1 MKLPIHTAVITRP
14 EGTTLYVSA
23 TRRDLIARIGD
34 YCREHWSSVS
44 SGPPQEEDRDLID
57 AYFFE
62 HPEDSLT
69 VTERSIDLPEPY
81 ASAPKLLD
89 QLASILSALAAYQT
103 GNGDAYTA
111 LCGEIANASAI
122 IANASTPSVPRF
134 TVFCRE
140 ADSSGT
146 IHIDSVKAA
155 DLESAILAGKQQCID
170 DWSDRTSEAESP
182 WTMETIHCLGVAA
195 GDVEILHWQDQPE

>member
-1 MKLPIHTAVITRP
+1 MNITPIKA
-14 EGTTLYVSA
+14 
-23 TRRDLIARIGD
+23 
-34 YCREHWSSVS
+34 
-44 SGPPQEEDRDLID
+44 
-57 AYFFE
+57 F
-62 HPEDSLT
+62 T
-69 VTERSIDLPEPY
+69 VFCQQ
-81 ASAPKLLD
+81 AD
-89 QLASILSALAAYQT
+89 QLASILNALAAYQP

-122 IANASTPSVPRF
+122 IAKASTPSVPRF

-140 ADSSGT
+140 ADGSGT
-146 IHIDSVKAA
+146 VHIHSVKAA

-195 GDVEILHWQDQPE
+195 GDVDILHWQDQPE